1 MYKCVFLHIGI
12 FSLPAAGHSSCSRL
26 RGTQGARPN
35 TTAQVW
41 ALVEVRGTY
50 SGGSK
55 SEVTTG
61 RHSEHVE
68 PSRPMQIHAQV
79 TKMPDGSCH
88 I

>member
-41 ALVEVRGTY
+41 VLAEVRGMCA
-50 SGGSK
+50 GGLK
-55 SEVTTG
+55 PHHGEAFRARRAIQAHANPRTG
-61 RHSEHVE
+61 EKHV
-68 PSRPMQIHAQV
+68 RRLM
-79 TKMPDGSCH
+79 
-88 I
+88 